1 MGWRQ
6 NHMKRVF
13 FRDRT
18 EAAKLLAEQL
28 VWLSRSKPE
37 EETHSSLV
45 ILAIPRGGVVTG
57 HVIAS
62 ILSARLD
69 ILISEKIVS
78 PYNFNI
84 TIGAVVHDGTNY
96 SLAKD
101 VGVGGEST
109 MMSIPRRYF
118 DEQVSHKLKEIGRR
132 IERFRGNSTYDL
144 NGKTV
149 VLVDDGIATGAT
161 MHAATQW
168 VRKQKS
174 KELIV
179 AVPVAPREAIDKLA
193 LVADRVIV
201 VHCCSYYDS
210 VGEHYKDFAEVS
222 DDEVQKIMKKY
233 CF

>member
-1 MGWRQ
+1 
-6 NHMKRVF
+6 MKRVF
-13 FRDRT
+13 FRDRA

-28 VWLSRSKPE
+28 AWLSRSKPE
-37 EETHSSLV
+37 EETHSPLV

-78 PYNFNI
+78 PYNLNI

-96 SLAKD
+96 ALAKD
-101 VGVGGEST
+101 IGGA
-109 MMSIPRRYF
+109 PRRYF
-118 DEQVSHKLKEIGRR
+118 DEQVSHSIKEIERR
-132 IERFRGNSTYDL
+132 VERFRGNSTYNL

-161 MHAATQW
+161 MYAATQW

-179 AVPVAPREAIDKLA
+179 AVPVAPREAVDKLT
-193 LVADRVIV
+193 LVADRIIVI
-201 VHCCSYYDS
+201 HCCPYYDS
-210 VGEHYKDFAEVS
+210 VGEHYGDFAEVS
-222 DDEVQKIMKKY
+222 DEEVEKIMKKY
-233 CF
+233 CL